1 MDRPEYKH
9 LSNVRNLS
17 LLLVSAFLCVGHIL
31 RQPLPSLQTQWKEL
45 IFFPVTVGKNP
56 AKVFYR
62 LGGDPISIPEPIIM
76 TKEMQRSDWPAL
88 CHSPAVRG

>member
-1 MDRPEYKH
+1 MERAY
-9 LSNVRNLS
+9 
-17 LLLVSAFLCVGHIL
+17 
-31 RQPLPSLQTQWKEL
+31 
-45 IFFPVTVGKNP
+45 FFPVAVGKNP

-62 LGGDPISIPEPIIM
+62 LGGDHISIAEPIIM